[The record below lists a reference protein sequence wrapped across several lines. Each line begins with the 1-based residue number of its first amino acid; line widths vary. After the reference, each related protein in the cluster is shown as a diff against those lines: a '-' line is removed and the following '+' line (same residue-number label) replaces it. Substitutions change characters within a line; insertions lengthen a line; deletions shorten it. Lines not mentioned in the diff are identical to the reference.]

1 MIEDQPVVETGAPPA
16 ETEVAHVD
24 GKIPLPEY
32 LRRENLES
40 LLPGEIVYL
49 YPSFVQFYDD
59 QSTLLINT
67 DTEVREENK
76 QLQTYT
82 HDKSTRLALMPFL
95 KKDGTTGYA
104 IDASGIKPGGISMN
118 RAAPR
123 DESDAVPPHYVVP
136 DVIAFT
142 NLDGAMELHGDPE
155 YFEHLRFL
163 IAAYKEAIDKNS
175 LPTDKPGTNQDV
187 EHTSDDTPSDL
198 HDLKEAE
205 HEGDEALLEPVSHDD
220 GPTLGDLSLSHG
232 DDSVEPAT
240 SAE

>member
-95 KKDGTTGYA
+95 KKRRNHWLCYRCFRYKTWGYFY
-104 IDASGIKPGGISMN
+104 
-118 RAAPR
+118 
-123 DESDAVPPHYVVP
+123 ESS
-136 DVIAFT
+136 
-142 NLDGAMELHGDPE
+142 
-155 YFEHLRFL
+155 R
-163 IAAYKEAIDKNS
+163 
-175 LPTDKPGTNQDV
+175 
-187 EHTSDDTPSDL
+187 TSR
-198 HDLKEAE
+198 
-205 HEGDEALLEPVSHDD
+205 
-220 GPTLGDLSLSHG
+220 
-232 DDSVEPAT
+232 
-240 SAE
+240 